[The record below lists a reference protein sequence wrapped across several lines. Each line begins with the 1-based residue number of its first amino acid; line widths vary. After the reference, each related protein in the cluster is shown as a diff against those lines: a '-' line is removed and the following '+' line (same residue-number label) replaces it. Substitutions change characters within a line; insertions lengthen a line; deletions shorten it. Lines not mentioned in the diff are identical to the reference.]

1 MTEAAPAVSEAGI
14 WSTWRLSPTPVR
26 AILLGVF
33 VNRLGAFFQTFLV
46 LFLTHRGFSKF
57 DAGLA
62 LTAYGVG
69 SMLGVLAGGALADRL
84 GPRLATLVSM
94 GGSAV
99 MLLVVLYLHNYPA
112 LLVAVVLVGVIGQLY
127 RPASATLL
135 SELTAKERQVMI
147 FALYR
152 WALNLGTTAAP
163 LMGAL
168 LIAVSYNLLFWAEAI
183 TAIMYGVIAAVALPR
198 REPRRERTAEPIDRR
213 ANGYRAVLA
222 DRRFVV
228 YLLAMLVNST
238 VYIQYVSTLPLTM
251 RDAGLATFWFSV
263 VIALNGFIVITC
275 ELLVTKITQRL
286 PIKLVVGLGFALL
299 GAGLSLYALPW
310 GVAIFIIG
318 TLVWTLAEIIGGP
331 TMFAYPGMVAPEH
344 LRGRYIGSMQLM
356 FGLGNAL
363 GPGLGVF
370 AYDAIGL
377 NVWWCC
383 GLASLV
389 ALVLAVSGM
398 RRPDPV
404 ADQSGAT
411 EQQDLPV
418 ALAAPTAA
426 ASSADAPVSSESR

>member
-1 MTEAAPAVSEAGI
+1 VSSPSTTTASVPAVPGDDGV
-14 WSTWRLSPTPVR
+14 WNTWKHSPRPVR

-46 LFLTHRGFSKF
+46 LFLTHRGFTKF
-57 DAGLA
+57 EAGFA
-62 LTAYGVG
+62 LTAYGIG
-69 SMLGVLAGGALADRL
+69 SLLGVLAGGALADRL

-99 MLLVVLYLHNYPA
+99 MLLSVLYLRHYPA

-152 WALNLGTTAAP
+152 WALNVGTTAAP

-168 LIAVSYNLLFWAEAI
+168 LILVSYDLLFWAEAV
-183 TAIMYGVIAAVALPR
+183 TAVLYGVIAAVALPR
-198 REPRRERTAEPIDRR
+198 REPKPAPGAVQPGTARRPD
-213 ANGYRAVLA
+213 GYRAVLA
-222 DRRFVV
+222 DRRFVL

-251 RDAGLATFWFSV
+251 RDAGLATAWFSV
-263 VIALNGFIVITC
+263 VVALNGFIVITC

-299 GAGLSLYALPW
+299 GGGLSLYALPW
-310 GVAIFIIG
+310 GVAIFLIG

-331 TMFAYPGMVAPEH
+331 TMFAYPGMVAPDQ

-356 FGLGNAL
+356 FSLGNAL

-370 AYDAIGL
+370 LYDAIGL

-383 GLASLV
+383 GLASLL
-389 ALVLAVSGM
+389 ALVLATSGM
-398 RRPDPV
+398 RRPDP
-404 ADQSGAT
+404 
-411 EQQDLPV
+411 
-418 ALAAPTAA
+418 APG
-426 ASSADAPVSSESR
+426 SLDMPVSSESR